1 MVESQAEL
9 EAFFN
14 PTEFGDTA
22 VFRWAEEE
30 REVAG
35 LFDDPAVTLSPGGL
49 PTSRTSPVMTQVADF
64 TSLQPRFICPSHLA
78 TGIPRRADVTIAGR
92 DFSIA
97 DRRSEGGLQHFF
109 LHEL

>member
-30 REVAG
+30 REVTG
-35 LFDDPAVTLSPGGL
+35 LFDDPALTLSPGGL
-49 PTSRTSPVMTQVADF
+49 PTSRNSPVMSQVVDL
-64 TSLQPRFICPSHLA
+64 TSVQPRFICPSHA
-78 TGIPRRADVTIAGR
+78 AIGIPKSADITVNGR